1 MNECVRWID
10 RPYKRIGKAL
20 GKTSSF
26 FIICKIYLIIGQ
38 RSWRVLPGWRIL
50 AVMLQKELRGLKKRI
65 VKQVGMCLLII
76 IALAIG
82 KVSGADILET
92 GTDVIL
98 NQMAEDY
105 SGEDI
110 AQIAE
115 GGARAVSSIPDKVDD
130 AIVFVTGK
138 PLYGDPIE
146 KYSGDRA
153 SVFAVGNGQVTA
165 AGENETIGK
174 YVKITHGSDG
184 ESLYGNLDEVFAK
197 VPSNVK
203 KGQIIGTYRESAGKD
218 FYYSFTE
225 FD

>member
-1 MNECVRWID
+1 MNNSLKLPSID
-10 RPYKRIGKAL
+10 YKEFKIL
-20 GKTSSF
+20 TL
-26 FIICKIYLIIGQ
+26 CKN
-38 RSWRVLPGWRIL
+38 
-50 AVMLQKELRGLKKRI
+50 KEFANI
-65 VKQVGMCLLII
+65 
-76 IALAIG
+76 
-82 KVSGADILET
+82 
-92 GTDVIL
+92 
-98 NQMAEDY
+98 NHMAEELKVTTRSVRTY
-105 SGEDI
+105 IKQLNENLGEDI